1 MKKNINTVDRV
12 VRVLLALAIAA
23 LYFTDQISG
32 TVALVL
38 GILAVIFVATSFIS
52 FCPIYYALK
61 ISTLK
66 KTETKS

>member
-1 MKKNINTVDRV
+1 MKKNIHSVDRI
-12 VRVLLALAIAA
+12 VRVLLALAIAM

-38 GILAVIFVATSFIS
+38 GILAVVFLATSFAS
-52 FCPIYYALK
+52 FCPIYYGLK

-66 KTETKS
+66 KSETK

>member
-1 MKKNINTVDRV
+1 MKKNLNSVDRV
-12 VRVLLALAIAA
+12 VRVFLALAIAV

-38 GILAVIFVATSFIS
+38 GILALVFLATSFVS
-52 FCPIYYALK
+52 FCPIYYGLK

-66 KTETKS
+66 KTETKL